1 MWNVHMLLKKE
12 YRMRK
17 SKLLSLWTLSSD
29 DSRVT
34 GLECHPERRTEGS
47 QSKDLLCF
55 FAFALTV
62 ALVAC
67 GDDSGTSA
75 NDDNVSY
82 SSVIQSGDSHEG
94 SSNSKKADPGTESG
108 MTSSSK
114 KDGGS
119 ESAMTSSSSS
129 NKALSSSWSSE
140 GTIGSSNS
148 KLSSSSSKGIATNSS
163 SSRNDN
169 QVECREQPSTDAHDR
184 DAESCATHNDK
195 SSSSGKKVESS
206 SSEYVPFD
214 HKKTLAKS
222 SKVGKDAY
230 KQFTDPRNGRSYYYI
245 TITSSKTGKSVT
257 VMAENLN
264 IGEMVLGENNQNDDA
279 KIERYCYNNDST
291 KCDEFGGLYQWAEM
305 MQLPSRCN
313 TESCSD
319 LIQKNHRGI
328 CPEGWRLFTWDDYEI
343 VSEYEDKFDDGVKGL
358 RSTYGFRGTNQSGF
372 SLTGAGIRKI
382 SGKFGNI
389 EDAFFWYFPEED
401 EYDVSYYVHT
411 GYVSSTGHFPTK
423 DDGDV
428 KIQGRSVRC
437 VKLE

>member
-1 MWNVHMLLKKE
+1 
-12 YRMRK
+12 MRK
-17 SKLLSLWTLSSD
+17 FLRTM
-29 DSRVT
+29 
-34 GLECHPERRTEGS
+34 CHPGAQSAIGS
-47 QSKDLLCF
+47 IMVLL
-55 FAFALTV
+55 LTI

-75 NDDNVSY
+75 NDGDGGSEAAMTSSSRHSGPDPESSSSKTVSSSSVKKESSSSSVAPASSSSKKVESSSSQKIASSSSSVKTASSS
-82 SSVIQSGDSHEG
+82 SSVIPASSGNLPS
-94 SSNSKKADPGTESG
+94 
-108 MTSSSK
+108 SSSK
-114 KDGGS
+114 KDGES
-119 ESAMTSSSSS
+119 SSAMTSSSSS
-129 NKALSSSWSSE
+129 S
-140 GTIGSSNS
+140 
-148 KLSSSSSKGIATNSS
+148 
-163 SSRNDN
+163 
-169 QVECREQPSTDAHDR
+169 
-184 DAESCATHNDK
+184 
-195 SSSSGKKVESS
+195 KKVESS

-264 IGEMVLGENNQNDDA
+264 IGEMVLGENDQNDDT
-279 KIERYCYNNDST
+279 KIERYCYNNDTT

-319 LIQKNHRGI
+319 LIQENHRGI

-343 VSEYEDKFDDGVKGL
+343 VRGYDDKFDDGIKGL

-372 SLTGAGIRKI
+372 SLTGAGARDYN
-382 SGKFGNI
+382 GKFCNI
-389 EDAFFWYFPEED
+389 EDATFWFFPEED
-401 EYDVSYYVHT
+401 EYDVTNYVHV
-411 GYVSSTGHFPTK
+411 GFVSSVGHAPTK
-423 DDGDV
+423 DEGDL
-428 KIQGRSVRC
+428 KISGLSVRC